1 MATVKP
7 DPVTTGTAGAA
18 GSSPAAVAIPAPGR
32 YGIDIGRSAIAV
44 SGLRKAYGDKI
55 VLDCIDLNVPAGTV
69 FSLLGPNGAGK
80 TTTVNVLTTLIKA
93 DGGTVRV
100 AGHDVRTEPKEVR
113 AVIGVTG
120 QFAAVDDLLTG
131 QENLQLMADLHHL
144 RAGEGKRVV
153 TSLLERFDLA
163 EPAQKMAATYSGGMR
178 RKLDLAMTLVTRPQI
193 IFLDEPTAGLDPR
206 SRRTMWD
213 IVRGLVADGVTI
225 FLTTQYLEEADQLAD
240 RIAVLDQG
248 RIVAEGTP
256 GELKRR
262 VPGHYIQLRFTSVV
276 DLDTAARI
284 LPGSTRDDEALT
296 LQVPGNGGTKSL
308 RDLLDRL
315 GEHSIEAEDVSVHAP
330 DLDDVFLAL
339 TGHATTEAIA
349 P

>member
-7 DPVTTGTAGAA
+7 HPVTGGTADAA
-18 GSSPAAVAIPAPGR
+18 GSSPAALAVTAAMR
-32 YGIDIGRSAIAV
+32 SSAIAV

-55 VLDCIDLNVPAGTV
+55 VLDGIDLDVQAGTV

-93 DGGTVRV
+93 DSGTVRV
-100 AGHDVRTEPKEVR
+100 AGHDVATEARHVR
-113 AVIGVTG
+113 AAIGVTG

-131 QENLQLMADLHHL
+131 EENLQLMADLHHL
-144 RAGEGKRVV
+144 RVGEGRRVV
-153 TSLLERFDLA
+153 ISLLERFDLA
-163 EPAQKMAATYSGGMR
+163 ESAQKLVSTYSGGMR

-193 IFLDEPTAGLDPR
+193 IFLDEPTTGLDPR

-213 IVRGLVADGVTI
+213 IVRELVADGVTI
-225 FLTTQYLEEADQLAD
+225 FLTTQYLEEADQLAGQ
-240 RIAVLDQG
+240 IAVLDQG
-248 RIVAEGTP
+248 HLVAQGTP
-256 GELKRR
+256 GELKRQ
-262 VPGHYIQLRFTSVV
+262 VPGSHVQFRFTDVAA
-276 DLDTAARI
+276 LDAAARI

-296 LQVPGNGGTKSL
+296 LRVPGNGGTKPL

-315 GEHSIEAEDVSVHAP
+315 DEHSIEAEDLSVHTP

-339 TGHATTEAIA
+339 TGHPSTEAIA